1 MEDFHARKGEFKN
14 NVEDF
19 SAMVIFFN
27 VFLDIASLTQE
38 R

>member
-14 NVEDF
+14 TEEDF
-19 SAMVIFFN
+19 SAMVVFN

>member
-14 NVEDF
+14 SVEDF
-19 SAMVIFFN
+19 VAVVINN
-27 VFLDIASLTQE
+27 VFLDIASLSKE

>member
-14 NVEDF
+14 TVEDF
-19 SAMVIFFN
+19 SAMVIDN
-27 VFLDIASLTQE
+27 VFLDIASLTQD

>member
-1 MEDFHARKGEFKN
+1 MERFHARKGEFKN

-19 SAMVIFFN
+19 SAMVIDN
-27 VFLDIASLTQE
+27 VFLDIASLSKE

>member
-14 NVEDF
+14 SGEDF
-19 SAMVIFFN
+19 VAVVINN
-27 VFLDIASLTQE
+27 VFLDIASLSKE

>member
-14 NVEDF
+14 TVEDF
-19 SAMVIFFN
+19 SAMVFFN

>member
-1 MEDFHARKGEFKN
+1 MKDFHARKGEFKN

-19 SAMVIFFN
+19 SAMVIDN
-27 VFLDIASLTQE
+27 VFLDIASLSKE